1 MKSRSSR
8 LTLTGSRACGPW
20 PEPLSITSSAPLSSA
35 SAIPRALPVIASRE
49 PWITSEGHCM
59 RRARSRTVSGGIQS
73 STSMSISVCGVVSS
87 PHPTQSSIALV
98 ECGSLNIC
106 EKKNSRK
113 PR

>member
-1 MKSRSSR
+1 M
-8 LTLTGSRACGPW
+8 TGSRACGPW

-87 PHPTQSSIALV
+87 PHPTQSSIGFV